1 MESDTL
7 FRFGRREVDAAA
19 RTIRLDGRLRAV
31 EPRPF
36 DLLVHL
42 ILHRRRVVTKEELLE
57 TLWPQEVVS
66 ISSLA
71 RAVMKAR
78 QAIADDAEPALIR
91 SVPRIGYRFH
101 GLLDHEAG
109 PVRSPLPT
117 RRAQD
122 AQSIALLPFINDTGD
137 PTLDWMEL
145 GLMALAAQ
153 RLSQHPRLSPVDLRS
168 LLVAVDGAR
177 ASGTDSA
184 EAVRQATGATLV
196 VRSRVATARHGYRL
210 DFDLQGA
217 EASVFSEQP
226 AELASRMAAVLAERL
241 FPDTA
246 IPQAWQASASDPLAA
261 ESFARGMEAMAR
273 HQWAQA
279 ANLMKLA
286 ADMAPHDQPVLLELL
301 RALSNTA
308 SQDTLRL
315 ARRLLVRAE
324 REGDLL
330 LASRVQQAVGRL
342 HLQGRRFARADFWLE
357 QAARLGEGLESPG
370 GMARTLMLQASAAVH
385 RGDHERATDT
395 LQRMYRQCELGGDRV
410 LRVAGLNFE
419 AITLSSRGEVEQAV
433 AVSEEAMRRS
443 RELHATSYLIDACDN
458 AAWDL
463 ARLGR
468 LQDAVARG
476 EEAVAASR
484 ALRSGRDPVESMP
497 VVFWVHALSRSYAA
511 AADLAGE
518 LPAPEQALS
527 PEDAWRCRGLAAAV
541 AGRHADAA
549 DCFRAALALHHA
561 AEDAYRERHTLPWLI
576 DALVLAGQHYQAA
589 RLLAQGPRHAKA
601 EGHLSVQLLHAR
613 ALLEHALGAGDRALA
628 LLEELLAQRPAPLWD
643 AWARL
648 DIAWLHAEAGQ
659 PEAGIPLV
667 AQLPAGLADHPLA
680 RAARGRLQHAA
691 GDTVNARQSFGD
703 ALAALGSG
711 APAYLRELARLSAQP
726 DAPLPPA
733 PCLASRL

>member
-1 MESDTL
+1 MASDTL
-7 FRFGRREVDAAA
+7 FRFGRREIDAAA
-19 RTIRLDGRLRAV
+19 RTVRLDGRLRPI

-36 DLLVHL
+36 GLLVYL
-42 ILHRRRVVTKEELLE
+42 ISHRRRVVTKEELLE
-57 TLWPQEVVS
+57 ALWPHEVVS

-78 QAIADDAEPALIR
+78 QAIADDDSPALIR

-101 GLLDHEAG
+101 GLLDHETG
-109 PVRSPLPT
+109 PVRSTLVPA
-117 RRAQD
+117 RAHD

-137 PTLDWMEL
+137 SALDWTEL

-153 RLSQHPRLSPVDLRS
+153 RLSLHPRLSPVDLRS
-168 LLVAVDGAR
+168 LQVALEGAR

-196 VRSRVATARHGYRL
+196 VRSRVAAARHGYRL
-210 DFDLQGA
+210 DFDLDGT

-226 AELASRMAAVLAERL
+226 AELASRMAAALAERL

-246 IPQAWQASASDPLAA
+246 IPQAWQATASDPLAA

-279 ANLMKLA
+279 ANLLSLA
-286 ADMAPHDQPVLLELL
+286 LDLAPNDQPVQLELL

-308 SQDTLRL
+308 DHDTLRL
-315 ARRLLVRAE
+315 SRRLLARAE
-324 REGDLL
+324 RGGDLL

-342 HLQGRRFARADFWLE
+342 HLHCRRFTRADFWLE
-357 QAARLGEGLESPG
+357 QSVRLGEGLESPG

-395 LQRMYRQCELGGDRV
+395 LQRMYRQCEIAGDRV

-419 AITLSSRGEVEQAV
+419 AIALSSRGELEQAV
-433 AVSEEAMRRS
+433 AASEEAMRRA
-443 RELHATSYLIDACDN
+443 RDLHATSYLIDACDN

-468 LQDAVARG
+468 LQDALACG

-497 VVFWVHALSRSYAA
+497 VVFWVHALSRSYEASAA
-511 AADLAGE
+511 LAGE
-518 LPAPEQALS
+518 LPPPGDVHS
-527 PEDAWRCRGLAAAV
+527 PEDAWCCRGLAATA
-541 AGRHADAA
+541 AGHHAEAA
-549 DCFRAALALHHA
+549 ECFSAALALHHG
-561 AEDAYRERHTLPWLI
+561 AEDAYRERRTLPWLI
-576 DALVLAGQHYQAA
+576 DALVLAGQHYRAA
-589 RLLAQGPRHAKA
+589 RLLAAGPRHAKA
-601 EGHLSVQLLHAR
+601 QGDLSVQLLHSR
-613 ALLEHALGAGDRALA
+613 ALLEHALGASADALA
-628 LLEELLAQRPAPLWD
+628 LLQELLAQRPPPLWA
-643 AWARL
+643 AWTCL
-648 DIAWLHAEAGQ
+648 DIAWLHAEAGR
-659 PEAGIPLV
+659 PEAGAPLL
-667 AQLPAGLADHPLA
+667 AQLPVALADHPLA
-680 RAARGRLQHAA
+680 RAVRGRLQHAA
-691 GDTVNARQSFGD
+691 GDTDGARLSLRE

-711 APAYLRELARLSAQP
+711 APDYLQALARQIEQGDTA
-726 DAPLPPA
+726 LPPA
-733 PCLASRL
+733 PCLASWL